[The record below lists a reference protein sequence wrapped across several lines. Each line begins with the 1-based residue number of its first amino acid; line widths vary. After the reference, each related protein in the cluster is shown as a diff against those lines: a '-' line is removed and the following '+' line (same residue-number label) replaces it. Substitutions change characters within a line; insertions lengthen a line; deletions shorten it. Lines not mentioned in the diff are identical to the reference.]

1 MNLYTT
7 QLKESIREKL
17 EYIDDPE
24 YLSSLDAILT
34 YETYGNEKRK
44 AEDTPP
50 TEKKKTP
57 LWKKLSF
64 L

>member
-1 MNLYTT
+1 MNLYTE

-17 EYIDDPE
+17 DHIEDAE

-34 YETYGNEKRK
+34 FETYGSGENTKEPSSGS
-44 AEDTPP
+44 A
-50 TEKKKTP
+50 KKKSP
-57 LWKKLSF
+57 LWKKLGF

>member
-34 YETYGNEKRK
+34 YETYGNDKRK
-44 AEDTPP
+44 TQEPVQP
-50 TEKKKTP
+50 EKKKTP
-57 LWKKLSF
+57 LWKKLGF

>member
-1 MNLYTT
+1 MNLYTE

-17 EYIDDPE
+17 NHIEDAE

-34 YETYGNEKRK
+34 FETYGSQERK
-44 AEDTPP
+44 EMNATAG
-50 TEKKKTP
+50 KKTP
-57 LWKKLSF
+57 LWKRLGF

>member
-1 MNLYTT
+1 MNLYTE

-17 EYIDDPE
+17 DHIDDAE

-34 YETYGNEKRK
+34 FETYGDQERNESVEPKR
-44 AEDTPP
+44 
-50 TEKKKTP
+50 KKTP
-57 LWKKLSF
+57 LWKKLGF

>member
-1 MNLYTT
+1 MNVYVT

-17 EYIDDPE
+17 EHIEDAE

-34 YETYGNEKRK
+34 YETYGSPQR
-44 AEDTPP
+44 
-50 TEKKKTP
+50 TEKPVNESARKKTP
-57 LWKKLSF
+57 LWKKLGF

>member
-1 MNLYTT
+1 MNLYTE

-17 EYIDDPE
+17 DHIEDAE

-34 YETYGNEKRK
+34 FETYGAEERK
-44 AEDTPP
+44 PDQTAV
-50 TEKKKTP
+50 KKKM
-57 LWKKLSF
+57 LWKKLGF

>member
-17 EYIDDPE
+17 EHIDDAE

-34 YETYGNEKRK
+34 YETYGSDKRQ
-44 AEDTPP
+44 TPESVP
-50 TEKKKTP
+50 GEQKKKP
-57 LWKKLSF
+57 LWKKLGF

>member
-1 MNLYTT
+1 MNLYTE

-17 EYIDDPE
+17 DHIEDTE

-34 YETYGNEKRK
+34 FETYGSQEQKES
-44 AEDTPP
+44 AEMKPAR
-50 TEKKKTP
+50 KKTP
-57 LWKKLSF
+57 LWKKLGF

>member
-1 MNLYTT
+1 MNLYTE

-17 EYIDDPE
+17 DHIEDPE

-34 YETYGNEKRK
+34 FETYGS
-44 AEDTPP
+44 AQ
-50 TEKKKTP
+50 KKCEAPDPSGKKSP
-57 LWKKLSF
+57 LWKKLGF